1 MYLRTTITT
10 DIITE
15 AKRTFVNSFMTST
28 GIPFNSLGK
37 NKTPRI
43 KKGIKN
49 SSLFSIILGKY
60 KYILILL
67 LYVVTE
73 IDKRMMKMF
82 QCEVC
87 KMNYIGKTMA
97 ERCEDWCRKNSSCNS
112 EITMHAIK

>member
-15 AKRTFVNSFMTST
+15 ANRTFESSLVISE
-28 GIPFNSLGK
+28 GIPLNNFGK
-37 NKTPRI
+37 DNTPKI

-49 SSLFSIILGKY
+49 SSLLSIILGKY